1 MQFFNKTTLFRL
13 IGLISVARVYNVLV
27 LVIAQLFAA
36 VFIFNATEPVITTI
50 KDMQLWFIV
59 LASACAITGG
69 YIVNNFYDREKDLI
83 NRPQKTLLEQKV
95 FDGKLWILY
104 FTLNFISFGLG
115 LLVSFRAGL
124 FFAVYIF
131 LLWFYSHK
139 LKKITYI
146 GDLMAAF
153 VAILPFFAIFVYYKY
168 FSIEIFFHAVFLYL
182 ILLTRELVKDFE
194 NLKGDLVLGYK
205 TLPVVLG
212 IKYAKYN
219 LAAHLLIT
227 SLVGVLI
234 GIQLEVGDMNIYF
247 FLSCILLI
255 TNTSLIGSF
264 KNKKQYLFLHN
275 QLKFLIVLG
284 VFCIV
289 LIRYSFKE
297 IIYWLSNL
305 LSF

>member
-1 MQFFNKTTLFRL
+1 MQIFSKTNLFKL

-27 LVIAQLFAA
+27 LVIAQIFAA
-36 VFIFNATEPVITTI
+36 VFIFNATAPLISTI
-50 KDMQLWFIV
+50 NDVQLWLIV
-59 LASACAITGG
+59 VASACAITGG

-95 FDGKLWILY
+95 FDDKLWILY

-115 LLVSFRAGL
+115 LLVSLRAGL
-124 FFAVYIF
+124 FFAIYIF

-153 VAILPFFAIFVYYKY
+153 VAILPFFAIFVYYKN
-168 FSIEIFFHAVFLYL
+168 FSIEIFFHAIFLFL

-205 TLPVVLG
+205 TLPVALG
-212 IKYAKYN
+212 MKLAKYN
-219 LAAHLLIT
+219 LIAHLLIT
-227 SLVGVLI
+227 ALVGVLM
-234 GIQLEVGDMNIYF
+234 GTQLQVGDMKMYF
-247 FLSCILLI
+247 FLSSILLI
-255 TNTSLIGSF
+255 TNIGLVGSF
-264 KNKKQYLFLHN
+264 KVKKQYLFLHN
-275 QLKFLIVLG
+275 QLKLLIVLG

-289 LIRYSFKE
+289 LIRYSFRE
-297 IIYWLSNL
+297 I
-305 LSF
+305 